1 MDSDPE
7 LPWKVIQRLFDDDP
21 QMMVRHHIDSYN
33 DFFGKGIF
41 KIFRERNPIILQKE
55 QDPDTQEFN
64 LRCELYLGGKNGDKV
79 YFGKPIIYDDDREHY
94 MFPNEARLRNMT
106 YGTTIHYDV
115 DVVFKIAVPDE
126 AAVGG
131 SGRRIEVTTATLE
144 RILLG
149 RFPIMVQSN
158 NCILHG
164 LEPKARFYM
173 GECKNDYGGYFI
185 IDGKEKTIISQEKF
199 ADNMLYI
206 RENNEDNMYTHA
218 ADIRTVSEDASK
230 PERTLS
236 VRIVAPTTLLTN
248 KQIVVNIPNVRSPV
262 PLFIVMRALGVLSD
276 RDILEFCLL
285 DLDENAE
292 LLDHFIPSIH
302 DANKVFTQ
310 EGAIKFIATLTKSKT
325 IPQVH
330 DILMNYFLPQVGETN
345 YIQKAY
351 FLGNMVYKL
360 LRVSLKLD
368 APTDRDSFKF
378 KRIELSGSL
387 IYDLF
392 KEYYALQQQHIRLS
406 MDREYFKD
414 PKKYEKNFVGLI
426 QMNYQ
431 EFFRERIVENG
442 FKKAFKGNWGATDHT
457 KRIGVIQDLNRLSYN
472 SFLSHLRKIN
482 LPMDSSAKV
491 TKPRM
496 LHGSQWGMIDP
507 VDSPDGANIGFHK
520 HLAFGTRV
528 TNQCSA
534 YPMMQ
539 WLREVV
545 KMQLLE
551 ECTRM
556 FLYYTTKVFVNG
568 TWVGAVTRPEET
580 MRLIRLHRRNA
591 LIPIYVSC
599 CWDIKNNEIHVFTD
613 AGRLCRPIFYIDE
626 DTGRPSYDKDEILE
640 MIRAGK
646 ASWEQMTTGFT
657 AKSDPTFNPSH
668 CNYYTIDELYGRA
681 HDTSALAAKQKVAED
696 VARVNTI
703 EDFRRLKATQA
714 IIEYIDT
721 SETESTLISMSHKF
735 ERPGGASEEKGK
747 KDSSSESESE
757 GEGEGE
763 GEGEEA
769 GRGEGRRRRRRRS
782 YRHRARVLSSD
793 GKQYTHVEIHPS
805 LLMGVMGNQICF
817 PENNPVARN
826 VFGCG
831 QAKQAASIYHSN
843 YQVRIDKMG
852 VVINNG
858 EVPII
863 KSRYL
868 DLINHEEHPC
878 GFNAVVAI
886 MSFNGYNVEDSILF
900 NEASI
905 KRGMFRITYYNMYEA
920 REESSSVRGAQRD
933 TRFANIQKEGAIGIK
948 PGYDYSHLDEHG
960 LIRENTEMDDKKVVI
975 GMGSVS
981 IHNDGGQMRDM
992 SVMPKKG
999 QLGFVDKAFM
1009 TEGETGFRIGKVRIR
1024 EERFPSIGDK
1034 FCSRCGQKGTCGLII
1049 PEKDMPF
1056 TKDGIRPDIIINPHA
1071 IPTRMTI
1078 GQLIESLMGKACV
1091 LHGGFGNCT
1100 AYTNNGT
1107 KHESFGSVLTEY
1119 GFHSSGTE
1127 VLYNGMTG
1135 EQIKSDI
1142 YIGPTYY
1149 MRLKQMVK
1157 DKINYRSQGPR
1168 TQLTR
1173 QTVQGRAND
1182 GGLRVGE
1189 MERDG
1194 ILGHG
1199 AAHFLNESLMVRGD
1213 EYYMAVCNKS
1223 GMIAIYNPTQNLFMS
1238 PMVDGP
1244 IQFSGNL
1251 TDTSA
1256 SSGGGA
1262 GAAGASVIHMTKFGR
1277 SFSIVR
1283 IPYCLKLLM
1292 QELIV
1297 MNVQMRIITEDNI
1310 DQLPS
1315 MSYSKNVY
1323 RVLKDG
1329 KGAMGVD
1336 DIIERNRLA
1345 AGLKPRDMRKAAADA
1360 AAGQSMVREDEEEE
1374 STIGSRVYLPSR
1386 SEQEEEPRML
1396 SAQESRTAANATAKF
1411 DPDERIDEIVPDLNI
1426 DTKQSIHNLGWRFAL
1441 KEDIARQLQ
1450 GDRAT
1455 GSGKIPAI
1463 TASDITSE
1471 DLVLESVILDK
1482 NGEPTE
1488 RWTISGR
1495 QWVGDYPT
1503 RYPDGWLSEM
1513 LVYPDDTPIS
1523 PSDMVEELRATRKP
1537 LNWVTCIISLMDK
1550 YGRRKLARNQS
1561 SVVKSPNEIALD
1573 ENERNLSENERETQR
1588 VSDEIARAKREGN
1601 VAEEERLKVQ
1611 LTRLADERTKLDSL
1625 RREMKRE
1632 IDREEERRRQ
1642 EYEPPSSPQYSS
1654 IFTPEGSPDEQQ
1666 ADEVRRAVGSFNAK
1680 MLEKYGDN
1688 DENIPESDG
1697 FSPRTPSSPA
1707 YSSIFEGGGSGRQRG
1722 GGGGGSGGKFIP
1734 QIPTSVLDHYLNSKY
1749 GVSPKHTTNVNMS
1762 GMMTGGGGDTVV
1774 GGLPTMNI
1782 PVVATM
1788 PMAGMMPVQPQSGG
1802 GSGMSVGTNGL
1813 QQQQQ
1818 QGGQPSS
1825 NGQTNGT
1832 STNNGEPNAQGV
1844 KTFSIKL

>member
-7 LPWKVIQRLFDDDP
+7 LQWKVIQRLFDDDP

-115 DVVFKIAVPDE
+115 DVVFKIAVPDSGE
-126 AAVGG
+126 GGGGGG
-131 SGRRIEVTTATLE
+131 SRIEVTTATLE

-158 NCILHG
+158 HCILHG

-173 GECKNDYGGYFI
+173 GECKNDYGAYFI

-206 RENNEDNMYTHA
+206 RENNEENVYTHA

-236 VRIVAPTTLLTN
+236 VRIVAATSLLTN

-262 PLFIVMRALGVLSD
+262 PLFIVFRALGILSD
-276 RDILEFCLL
+276 REILEFCLL

-302 DANKVFTQ
+302 DANKIFTQ

-360 LRVSLKLD
+360 LRVSLKID
-368 APTDRDSFKF
+368 PPTDRDSFKF
-378 KRIELSGSL
+378 KRIELSGAL
-387 IYDLF
+387 IFDLF

-442 FKKAFKGNWGATDHT
+442 FKKAFKGNWGASEHT

-482 LPMDSSAKV
+482 LPMDSSAKIV
-491 TKPRM
+491 KPRM

-520 HLAFGTRV
+520 HLAFGTRI

-545 KMQLLE
+545 KIHLLE

-556 FLYYTTKVFVNG
+556 FLHYTTKVFVNG
-568 TWVGAVTRPEET
+568 TWIGAVTRPEET

-591 LIPIYVSC
+591 LIPIYISSR
-599 CWDIKNNEIHVFTD
+599 WDIKNNEIHVFTD

-646 ASWEQMTTGFT
+646 ASWQQMTTGFT

-668 CNYYTIDELYGRA
+668 CNYYTIDELYGHA
-681 HDTSALAAKQKVAED
+681 HDTSALSAKQKVAED

-721 SETESTLISMSHKF
+721 SETESTLISLSHKF
-735 ERPGGASEEKGK
+735 ERPVEADEHKKGAHAHS
-747 KDSSSESESE
+747 DSSDSE
-757 GEGEGE
+757 GEGEGAADSA
-763 GEGEEA
+763 GEGKKKS
-769 GRGEGRRRRRRRS
+769 RRNRRHHD
-782 YRHRARVLSSD
+782 HRAKVISAD

-831 QAKQAASIYHSN
+831 QAKQAASLYHSN
-843 YQVRIDKMG
+843 YQVRIDKMA

-868 DLINHEEHPC
+868 NLINHEEHPC
-878 GFNAVVAI
+878 GFNAIVAI

-948 PGYDYSHLDEHG
+948 PGYDYSYLDDNG

-981 IHNDGGQMRDM
+981 IQNEGGQMRDM
-992 SVMPKKG
+992 STMPKKG

-1034 FCSRCGQKGTCGLII
+1034 FCSRCGQKGTVGLII

-1100 AYTNNGT
+1100 AFTNNGT

-1119 GFHSSGTE
+1119 GYHSSGTE

-1135 EQIKSDI
+1135 EQVKSDI

-1182 GGLRVGE
+1182 GGLRIGE

-1213 EYYMAVCNKS
+1213 EYHMAVCNKS
-1223 GMIAIYNPTQNLFMS
+1223 GMIAIYNPNQNLFMS

-1244 IQFSGNL
+1244 IQYSGNL
-1251 TDTSA
+1251 ADA
-1256 SSGGGA
+1256 AAEGA
-1262 GAAGASVIHMTKFGR
+1262 AAGASVVHITKFGR

-1292 QELIV
+1292 QELLV

-1323 RVLKDG
+1323 KVLKDG

-1345 AGLKPRDMRKAAADA
+1345 AGLKPRQVVASRATTVSGQDA
-1360 AAGQSMVREDEEEE
+1360 QDDAEEE
-1374 STIGSRVYLPSR
+1374 TAIGSRVYLPSR
-1386 SEQEEEPRML
+1386 SEEQE
-1396 SAQESRTAANATAKF
+1396 QEQEQDVRASKPKESQ
-1411 DPDERIDEIVPDLNI
+1411 DPDEHPEEIIRDLDVDTRQRIR
-1426 DTKQSIHNLGWRFAL
+1426 NLGWRFVL
-1441 KEDIARQLQ
+1441 KEGVKSLKLA
-1450 GDRAT
+1450 
-1455 GSGKIPAI
+1455 
-1463 TASDITSE
+1463 DITSE
-1471 DLVLESVILDK
+1471 DLVLESIILDK

-1523 PSDMVEELRATRKP
+1523 PSDMVEEMRKIRKP
-1537 LNWVTCIISLMDK
+1537 LNWVLSIISLIER
-1550 YGRRKLARNQS
+1550 YTRRTMKLPVEGDNVAMAENLRNIDTNA
-1561 SVVKSPNEIALD
+1561 K
-1573 ENERNLSENERETQR
+1573 ETER
-1588 VSDEIARAKREGN
+1588 VSREIERAKREGN
-1601 VAEEERLKVQ
+1601 VAEEERMKVQ
-1611 LTRLADERTKLDSL
+1611 MTRLSDERVKLDAT
-1625 RREMKRE
+1625 RREIE
-1632 IDREEERRRQ
+1632 REESR
-1642 EYEPPSSPQYSS
+1642 S
-1654 IFTPEGSPDEQQ
+1654 ILPMTPEFSSSTPTSVGGEEDDASR
-1666 ADEVRRAVGSFNAK
+1666 VRGAVASFNAK
-1680 MLEKYGDN
+1680 MLDKYGD
-1688 DENIPESDG
+1688 DYENIPES
-1697 FSPRTPSSPA
+1697 SPRTPSSPA
-1707 YSSIFEGGGSGRQRG
+1707 YSSMFEGGAQRG
-1722 GGGGGSGGKFIP
+1722 GSGNRKFIP
-1734 QIPTSVLDHYLNSKY
+1734 QIPASIVDSYLNSRY
-1749 GVSPKHTTNVNMS
+1749 GMS
-1762 GMMTGGGGDTVV
+1762 SSVANTVPNAASAMPLFGGGGMSI
-1774 GGLPTMNI
+1774 PTMNI

-1788 PMAGMMPVQPQSGG
+1788 PMAGMMPIQQQQATTQLGGGAQQPQQPQQP
-1802 GSGMSVGTNGL
+1802 

-1818 QGGQPSS
+1818 QGATQSG
-1825 NGQTNGT
+1825 G
-1832 STNNGEPNAQGV
+1832 NNANEPNAQGV
-1844 KTFSIKL
+1844 RTFSIKL

>member
-1 MDSDPE
+1 
-7 LPWKVIQRLFDDDP
+7 
-21 QMMVRHHIDSYN
+21 
-33 DFFGKGIF
+33 
-41 KIFRERNPIILQKE
+41 
-55 QDPDTQEFN
+55 
-64 LRCELYLGGKNGDKV
+64 LYLGGKNGDKV
-79 YFGKPIIYDDDREHY
+79 YFGKPVIYDDDREHY
-94 MFPNEARLRNMT
+94 MFPNEARLRNMS

-115 DVVFKIAVPDE
+115 DVVFKIAVPNGGE
-126 AAVGG
+126 GGG
-131 SGRRIEVTTATLE
+131 SGTRIEVTTATLE

-149 RFPIMVQSN
+149 RFPIMIQSN
-158 NCILHG
+158 HCILHG

-206 RENNEDNMYTHA
+206 RANNEDNMYTHA

-236 VRIVAPTTLLTN
+236 VRIVAPTSLLSN
-248 KQIVVNIPNVRSPV
+248 KQFVVNIPNVRSPV

-302 DANKVFTQ
+302 DANKIFTQ

-360 LRVSLKLD
+360 LRVSLKID
-368 APTDRDSFKF
+368 QPTDRDSFKF

-387 IYDLF
+387 IFDLF
-392 KEYYALQQQHIRLS
+392 KEYYALQQQHIRLA

-414 PKKYEKNFVGLI
+414 PKKYEKNFVGLV

-431 EFFRERIVENG
+431 EFFRERIVEDG
-442 FKKAFKGNWGATDHT
+442 FKKAFKGNWGATEHT

-491 TKPRM
+491 VAPRM

-534 YPMMQ
+534 YPMTL

-545 KMQLLE
+545 KMHLLE

-556 FLYYTTKVFVNG
+556 FLHYTTKVFVNG

-580 MRLIRLHRRNA
+580 IRLIRLHRRNA

-599 CWDIKNNEIHVFTD
+599 RWDIKTNEIHVFTD
-613 AGRLCRPIFYIDE
+613 AGRLCRPIFYIDD

-640 MIRAGK
+640 MIRGGK

-657 AKSDPTFNPSH
+657 VKSDPTFNPSH
-668 CNYYTIDELYGRA
+668 CNYYTIDELYGHA
-681 HDTSALAAKQKVAED
+681 QDTSALSAKQKVSED

-735 ERPGGASEEKGK
+735 ERPLVKEGEKH
-747 KDSSSESESE
+747 DSSSDGSSSGSSEDEGGKDEEKRQVSQFPSE
-757 GEGEGE
+757 TGGLTPRTFAKARALDLRIRDKLRKEDAAAAAAAAAGTDAGSNPD
-763 GEGEEA
+763 EA
-769 GRGEGRRRRRRRS
+769 QIGGAGGAAAMRKHRRVHRRKRSRSSRR
-782 YRHRARVLSSD
+782 RHRARVLSSD

-805 LLMGVMGNQICF
+805 LVMGVMGNQICF

-831 QAKQAASIYHSN
+831 QAKQAASLYHSN

-852 VVINNG
+852 VIINNG
-858 EVPII
+858 EVPIV

-878 GFNAVVAI
+878 GFNAIVAI

-920 REESSSVRGAQRD
+920 REESSSVRGVQRD

-948 PGYDYSHLDEHG
+948 PGYDYSYLDDNG

-981 IHNDGGQMRDM
+981 IHNEGGQMRDM
-992 SVMPKKG
+992 STMPKKG

-1009 TEGETGFRIGKVRIR
+1009 TEGEKGFRIGKVRIR

-1034 FCSRCGQKGTCGLII
+1034 FCSRCGQKGTVGLII

-1119 GFHSSGTE
+1119 GYHSSGTQ

-1135 EQIKSDI
+1135 EEIKSNI

-1213 EYYMAVCNKS
+1213 EYHMAVCNKS
-1223 GMIAIYNPTQNLFMS
+1223 GMIAIYNPNQNLFMS

-1244 IQFSGNL
+1244 IQYSGSL
-1251 TDTSA
+1251 TDPNA
-1256 SSGGGA
+1256 SSS
-1262 GAAGASVIHMTKFGR
+1262 GASVIHMTKFGR

-1323 RVLKDG
+1323 KVLKDN

-1345 AGLKPRDMRKAAADA
+1345 AGLKPRDMAARKNGVVGAAT
-1360 AAGQSMVREDEEEE
+1360 GKEEEE
-1374 STIGSRVYLPSR
+1374 DAIGSRVYLPSR
-1386 SEQEEEPRML
+1386 SEEEEAAQTRAGT
-1396 SAQESRTAANATAKF
+1396 SATGSAKF
-1411 DPDERIDEIVPDLNI
+1411 DPDEHPEEIIMDLDV
-1426 DTKQSIHNLGWRFAL
+1426 DTRQSIRNLGWRFVL
-1441 KEDIARQLQ
+1441 KPEIAKQMR
-1450 GDRAT
+1450 
-1455 GSGKIPAI
+1455 GSGAGAMTP
-1463 TASDITSE
+1463 SDISSE
-1471 DLVLESVILDK
+1471 DLTLESVITDK

-1495 QWVGDYPT
+1495 EWVGDYPT

-1523 PSDMVEELRATRKP
+1523 PSEMVDELRKTRKP
-1537 LNWVTCIISLMDK
+1537 LNWVLAIIALMER
-1550 YGRRKLARNQS
+1550 YARRKLHLQTQAESATIAENMRN
-1561 SVVKSPNEIALD
+1561 I
-1573 ENERNLSENERETQR
+1573 ETNTKETER
-1588 VSDEIARAKREGN
+1588 VSGEIERAKREGN
-1601 VAEEERLKVQ
+1601 VVEEEKLKVQ
-1611 LTRLADERTKLDSL
+1611 MTRLMDERVKFDA
-1625 RREMKRE
+1625 
-1632 IDREEERRRQ
+1632 IRRQ
-1642 EYEPPSSPQYSS
+1642 TEGDPNYVPMSPEYTASTPPP
-1654 IFTPEGSPDEQQ
+1654 TGD
-1666 ADEVRRAVGSFNAK
+1666 ADADRVRGAVASFNAK
-1680 MLEKYGDN
+1680 MLDKYGEN
-1688 DENIPESDG
+1688 DEEIPESDG
-1697 FSPRTPSSPA
+1697 YSPRAPSSPG
-1707 YSSIFEGGGSGRQRG
+1707 YSSVWDKDDDGQSGGGRRQPSG
-1722 GGGGGSGGKFIP
+1722 KYIP
-1734 QIPTSVLDHYLNSKY
+1734 QIPMSVLENYLSSKY
-1749 GVSPKHTTNVNMS
+1749 GKSGVSLAGP
-1762 GMMTGGGGDTVV
+1762 GMMTGGGGSQLGANIMANNATM
-1774 GGLPTMNI
+1774 GLPTMNI

-1788 PMAGMMPVQPQSGG
+1788 PMAGMMPIQQGGAGTGAGGVVQQGQ
-1802 GSGMSVGTNGL
+1802 T
-1813 QQQQQ
+1813 QQQQ
-1818 QGGQPSS
+1818 QGGQGASL
-1825 NGQTNGT
+1825 QTGGANI
-1832 STNNGEPNAQGV
+1832 TNQSGGIGPEPNAQGV

>member
-1 MDSDPE
+1 MDTDPE
-7 LPWKVIQRLFDDDP
+7 LPWKVIQRLFEDDP

-115 DVVFKIAVPDE
+115 DVVFKIAVPNTE
-126 AAVGG
+126 S
-131 SGRRIEVTTATLE
+131 SGTHIDVTTATLE

-158 NCILHG
+158 HCILHG
-164 LEPKARFYM
+164 LEQKARFYM

-206 RENNEDNMYTHA
+206 RENNEDNIYTHA

-236 VRIVAPTTLLTN
+236 VRIVAPTSLLSN
-248 KQIVVNIPNVRSPV
+248 NQIVVNIPNVRLPV

-276 RDILEFCLL
+276 RDIIEFCLL
-285 DLDENAE
+285 DLDEHAE

-302 DANKVFTQ
+302 DANKIFTQ

-360 LRVSLKLD
+360 LRVSLKID

-378 KRIELSGSL
+378 KRIELSGTL

-392 KEYYALQQQHIRLS
+392 KEYYALQQQHIRLA

-482 LPMDSSAKV
+482 LPMDSSAKIV
-491 TKPRM
+491 KPRM

-520 HLAFGTRV
+520 HLAFGTRI

-539 WLREVV
+539 WLREVI
-545 KMQLLE
+545 KMYLLE

-556 FLYYTTKVFVNG
+556 FLHYTTKVFVNG

-599 CWDIKNNEIHVFTD
+599 RWDIKSNEIHIFTD

-626 DTGRPSYDKDEILE
+626 DTGRPSYDKDAILE
-640 MIRAGK
+640 MIREGK

-657 AKSDPTFNPSH
+657 TKSDPTFQASH
-668 CNYYTIDELYGRA
+668 CNYYTIDELYGHA
-681 HDTSALAAKQKVAED
+681 HDTSALSAVQKVSED

-703 EDFRRLKATQA
+703 EDFRRLKSTQA

-735 ERPGGASEEKGK
+735 ERPLSVEGKDRSSGDDDSEESETDDAADK
-747 KDSSSESESE
+747 KSLSHHK
-757 GEGEGE
+757 
-763 GEGEEA
+763 
-769 GRGEGRRRRRRRS
+769 RRS
-782 YRHRARVLSSD
+782 RSRQHSNRLHRAHVLSSD

-831 QAKQAASIYHSN
+831 QAKQAASLYHSN

-858 EVPII
+858 EVPIV

-920 REESSSVRGAQRD
+920 HEESSSVRGAQRD

-948 PGYDYSHLDEHG
+948 PGYDYSYLDDNG
-960 LIRENTEMDDKKVVI
+960 FIRENTEMDDKKVVI
-975 GMGSVS
+975 GMGSIS
-981 IHNDGGQMRDM
+981 INNDGGQMRDV
-992 SVMPKKG
+992 STMPKKG
-999 QLGFVDKAFM
+999 QLGFVDKVFI

-1078 GQLIESLMGKACV
+1078 GQLIETLMGKACV

-1107 KHESFGSVLTEY
+1107 KHQSFGSVLTEY

-1135 EQIKSDI
+1135 EEIKSDI

-1213 EYYMAVCNKS
+1213 EYHMAVCNKS

-1244 IQFSGNL
+1244 IQYSGSL
-1251 TDTSA
+1251 TDA
-1256 SSGGGA
+1256 ASGGSG
-1262 GAAGASVIHMTKFGR
+1262 AGASVIHMTKFGR

-1323 RVLKDG
+1323 KILKDG

-1336 DIIERNRLA
+1336 DIIDRNRVA
-1345 AGLKPRDMRKAAADA
+1345 AGLKPRELNANSRKDVLSSTF
-1360 AAGQSMVREDEEEE
+1360 GERLSNEDEEEAA
-1374 STIGSRVYLPSR
+1374 IGSRVYLPSR
-1386 SEQEEEPRML
+1386 SEEEEEARRMM
-1396 SAQESRTAANATAKF
+1396 SSQELRAAANASESF
-1411 DPDERIDEIVPDLNI
+1411 DPDIRPEEIIDDLLVIHHIRI
-1426 DTKQSIHNLGWRFAL
+1426 QGLGWRFAL
-1441 KEDIARQLQ
+1441 KPDIARQMRGKGGGTLSPS
-1450 GDRAT
+1450 DLT
-1455 GSGKIPAI
+1455 G
-1463 TASDITSE
+1463 E
-1471 DLVLESVILDK
+1471 DLVLESIILDK

-1488 RWTISGR
+1488 RWNISGR

-1513 LVYPDDTPIS
+1513 LIYPDDTPI
-1523 PSDMVEELRATRKP
+1523 PPGVMVSELRKTRKP
-1537 LNWVTCIISLMDK
+1537 LNWVTAIISLMDK
-1550 YGRRKLARNQS
+1550 YFRKKAKNHPVETENVALA
-1561 SVVKSPNEIALD
+1561 
-1573 ENERNLSENERETQR
+1573 ENEKSIAENERETLR
-1588 VSDEIARAKREGN
+1588 VSGEIERAKREGN

-1611 LTRLADERTKLDSL
+1611 LTRLMDERAKYDAIS
-1625 RREMKRE
+1625 REMTRE
-1632 IDREEERRRQ
+1632 AEMEEQRNRK
-1642 EYEPPSSPQYSS
+1642 YIPTSPQYSS
-1654 IFTPEGSPDEQQ
+1654 SLPTPPGSADEQ
-1666 ADEVRRAVGSFNAK
+1666 ADQVRGAVASFNAR
-1680 MLEKYGDN
+1680 MLERYGEN

-1697 FSPRTPSSPA
+1697 YSPRTPTSPA
-1707 YSSIFEGGGSGRQRG
+1707 YSSIFQEGGQRTQRG
-1722 GGGGGSGGKFIP
+1722 GRAGKFIP
-1734 QIPTSVLDHYLNSKY
+1734 QIPASVVENYLNSKY
-1749 GVSPKHTTNVNMS
+1749 GVSPKNMS
-1762 GMMTGGGGDTVV
+1762 SHVSDTANQSISGIMSGGMAS
-1774 GGLPTMNI
+1774 GLPTMNI

-1788 PMAGMMPVQPQSGG
+1788 PMAGMMPIQQQSTGIQSQQSV
-1802 GSGMSVGTNGL
+1802 SGVAPGTSG

-1818 QGGQPSS
+1818 QAL
-1825 NGQTNGT
+1825 GQTGGGANGT
-1832 STNNGEPNAQGV
+1832 TNSQSNAQGV
-1844 KTFSIKL
+1844 KTFSIKI

>member
-7 LPWKVIQRLFDDDP
+7 LPWKVIKRLFEDDP
-21 QMMVRHHIDSYN
+21 QMLVRHHIDSYN

-106 YGTTIHYDV
+106 YGTTIHYDI
-115 DVVFKIAVPDE
+115 DVVFKIAN
-126 AAVGG
+126 G
-131 SGRRIEVTTATLE
+131 SGSGSGGEAEGMGTRYDVTTATLE

-149 RFPIMVQSN
+149 RFPIMIQSN
-158 NCILHG
+158 HCILHG

-199 ADNMLYI
+199 ADNMIYI
-206 RENNEDNMYTHA
+206 RENNEDNVYTHA
-218 ADIRTVSEDASK
+218 ADVRTVSEDASK

-276 RDILEFCLL
+276 REILEFCLL
-285 DLDENAE
+285 DLDEHAE

-302 DANKVFTQ
+302 DANKIFTQ

-360 LRVSLKLD
+360 LRVSLKID
-368 APTDRDSFKF
+368 QPTDRDSFKF

-387 IYDLF
+387 IFDLF
-392 KEYYALQQQHIRLS
+392 KEYYALQQQHIRLA

-414 PKKYEKNFVGLI
+414 PKKYEKNFIGLI

-491 TKPRM
+491 VAPRM

-520 HLAFGTRV
+520 HLAFGARV

-534 YPMMQ
+534 YPMTL
-539 WLREVV
+539 WLREVT
-545 KMQLLE
+545 KMHLLE

-556 FLYYTTKVFVNG
+556 FLHYTTKVFVNG

-599 CWDIKNNEIHVFTD
+599 SWNIKNNEIHVFTD

-626 DTGRPSYDKDEILE
+626 ETGRPSYDKDEILE

-646 ASWEQMTTGFT
+646 ASWAQMTTGFT
-657 AKSDPTFNPSH
+657 AKSDPTFQAAH

-681 HDTSALAAKQKVAED
+681 TDTSALSVKQKVSED

-714 IIEYIDT
+714 IIEYLDT

-735 ERPGGASEEKGK
+735 EKPAGAKGGEG
-747 KDSSSESESE
+747 SSDSESE
-757 GEGEGE
+757 GEEDSSEGK
-763 GEGEEA
+763 GKGK
-769 GRGEGRRRRRRRS
+769 GRRSHRS
-782 YRHRARVLSSD
+782 HRSHRGTVLSAD

-805 LLMGVMGNQICF
+805 LVMGVMGNQICF

-831 QAKQAASIYHSN
+831 QAKQAASLYHSN

-852 VVINNG
+852 VILNNG
-858 EVPII
+858 EIPIV

-878 GFNAVVAI
+878 GFNAIVAI

-948 PGYDYSHLDEHG
+948 PGYDYSYLDDNG

-975 GMGSVS
+975 GLGSVS
-981 IHNDGGQMRDM
+981 IQNDGGQMRDM
-992 SVMPKKG
+992 STMPKKG

-1024 EERFPSIGDK
+1024 EERLPSIGDK
-1034 FCSRCGQKGTCGLII
+1034 FCSRCGQKGTVGLII

-1119 GFHSSGTE
+1119 GYHSSGTE

-1135 EQIKSDI
+1135 EQVKSDI

-1213 EYYMAVCNKS
+1213 EYHMAVCNKS
-1223 GMIAIYNPTQNLFMS
+1223 GMIAIYNPNQNLFMS

-1244 IQFSGNL
+1244 IQYSGSL
-1251 TDTSA
+1251 TEA
-1256 SSGGGA
+1256 GGADGA
-1262 GAAGASVIHMTKFGR
+1262 GATGASVVHMTKFGR

-1292 QELIV
+1292 QELLV

-1315 MSYSKNVY
+1315 MSYSNNVY
-1323 RVLKDG
+1323 KVIKDG
-1329 KGAMGVD
+1329 RGAMGVD
-1336 DIIERNRLA
+1336 DIIERNRVA
-1345 AGLKPRDMRKAAADA
+1345 AGLKPRVKTNVAASASA
-1360 AAGQSMVREDEEEE
+1360 ASAAHGDEEEAA
-1374 STIGSRVYLPSR
+1374 IGSRVYLPSR
-1386 SEQEEEPRML
+1386 SEEEEEYDTRP
-1396 SAQESRTAANATAKF
+1396 SAGIIPAGASGAF
-1411 DPDERIDEIVPDLNI
+1411 DPDVHPEEIILDLDI
-1426 DTKQSIHNLGWRFAL
+1426 DTRQSIRNLGWRFAL
-1441 KEDIARQLQ
+1441 KADIARQMR
-1450 GDRAT
+1450 GTGAARA
-1455 GSGKIPAI
+1455 G
-1463 TASDITSE
+1463 TAAAAAAAPLTVSDITGE
-1471 DLVLESVILDK
+1471 DLVLESVIMDK

-1503 RYPDGWLSEM
+1503 RFPDGWLSEM
-1513 LVYPDDTPIS
+1513 LVYPDDSPIS
-1523 PSDMVEELRATRKP
+1523 PSDMVEEMRKTRKP
-1537 LNWVTCIISLMDK
+1537 LNWVLSIIALIEK
-1550 YGRRKLARNQS
+1550 HGRRKMASELESVNVEMAENVRN
-1561 SVVKSPNEIALD
+1561 I
-1573 ENERNLSENERETQR
+1573 ETNTKETER
-1588 VSDEIARAKREGN
+1588 VSGEIGRAKREGN

-1611 LTRLADERTKLDSL
+1611 MTRLMDERLKLDAI
-1625 RREMKRE
+1625 RREMESRMN
-1632 IDREEERRRQ
+1632 
-1642 EYEPPSSPQYSS
+1642 YEPK
-1654 IFTPEGSPDEQQ
+1654 TPEYTSSTPLAGAEAAESE
-1666 ADEVRRAVGSFNAK
+1666 ASRVRGAVASFNEK
-1680 MLEKYGDN
+1680 MLDKYGDN
-1688 DENIPESDG
+1688 DENIPESG
-1697 FSPRTPSSPA
+1697 GEYTPRTPRSPEYTSM
-1707 YSSIFEGGGSGRQRG
+1707 YSGGGTGGGAHSGGGAQRG
-1722 GGGGGSGGKFIP
+1722 GGATNRFIP
-1734 QIPTSVLDHYLNSKY
+1734 QIPPAVLESYLSSRY
-1749 GVSPKHTTNVNMS
+1749 GTAASTAVAAS
-1762 GMMTGGGGDTVV
+1762 GASAYTGGGIMM
-1774 GGLPTMNI
+1774 GGGGMMPTMNI

-1788 PMAGMMPVQPQSGG
+1788 PMAGMMPIQQQTGG
-1802 GSGMSVGTNGL
+1802 APL

-1818 QGGQPSS
+1818 QTPGAQTPGAQAQTGGAGAGAP
-1825 NGQTNGT
+1825 G
-1832 STNNGEPNAQGV
+1832 ADGV
-1844 KTFSIKL
+1844 KTLSIKL

>member
-115 DVVFKIAVPDE
+115 DVVFKIAVSDE
-126 AAVGG
+126 SASTSGGSG

-149 RFPIMVQSN
+149 RFPIMIQSN
-158 NCILHG
+158 LCILHG

-206 RENNEDNMYTHA
+206 RENNEDNIYTHA

-285 DLDENAE
+285 DLDENAD

-302 DANKVFTQ
+302 DANKIFTQ

-431 EFFRERIVENG
+431 EFFRERIVESG
-442 FKKAFKGNWGATDHT
+442 FKKAFKGNWGATEHT

-520 HLAFGTRV
+520 HIAFGTRV

-534 YPMMQ
+534 YPMML

-556 FLYYTTKVFVNG
+556 FLFYTTKVFVNG
-568 TWVGAVTRPEET
+568 TWIGAVTRPEET

-591 LIPIYVSC
+591 LIPIYISC
-599 CWDIKNNEIHVFTD
+599 RWDIKNNEIHIFTD

-657 AKSDPTFNPSH
+657 SKSDPTFNPSH

-735 ERPGGASEEKGK
+735 ERPIVSEERK
-747 KDSSSESESE
+747 KRHSDSDEDSSSSSSSS
-757 GEGEGE
+757 GD
-763 GEGEEA
+763 EED
-769 GRGEGRRRRRRRS
+769 REGREGSKGSKGSRDRDRS
-782 YRHRARVLSSD
+782 HRYRHRVRVRSSD
-793 GKQYTHVEIHPS
+793 GKQYTHIEIHPS

-878 GFNAVVAI
+878 GFNAIVAI

-920 REESSSVRGAQRD
+920 REESSNVRGAQRD
-933 TRFANIQKEGAIGIK
+933 TRFVNIQKEGAIGIK
-948 PGYDYSHLDEHG
+948 PGYDYSYLDEHG

-975 GMGSVS
+975 GLGSVS
-981 IHNDGGQMRDM
+981 IHNDGGQMRDI

-1244 IQFSGNL
+1244 IQFSGSL
-1251 TDTSA
+1251 TDAAAT
-1256 SSGGGA
+1256 GGG
-1262 GAAGASVIHMTKFGR
+1262 GGGGASVIHMTKFGR

-1297 MNVQMRIITEDNI
+1297 MNVQMRIITDDNI

-1323 RVLKDG
+1323 KIIKDG

-1345 AGLKPRDMRKAAADA
+1345 AGLKPRDMAALAMRKDA
-1360 AAGQSMVREDEEEE
+1360 TSTEKTVVGVSKGMGEGEGDVEGDEEA
-1374 STIGSRVYLPSR
+1374 TIGSRVYLPSL
-1386 SEQEEEPRML
+1386 SEYEQEVRRGFMTPQQLR
-1396 SAQESRTAANATAKF
+1396 SAANASDKF
-1411 DPDERIDEIVPDLNI
+1411 DPDERIDEIIPDLGI
-1426 DTKQSIHNLGWRFAL
+1426 DTKQSIRNLGWRFAL
-1441 KEDIARQLQ
+1441 KEDVLRQLQ
-1450 GDRAT
+1450 GNRLSGT
-1455 GSGKIPAI
+1455 GQIPTI
-1463 TASDITSE
+1463 TSSDITSE
-1471 DLVLESVILDK
+1471 DLVLESVILDN

-1523 PSDMVEELRATRKP
+1523 PSDMVEELRNTRKP
-1537 LNWVTCIISLMDK
+1537 MNWVRSIISIIDK
-1550 YGRRKLARNQS
+1550 YVRQKHAKTRQTESQN
-1561 SVVKSPNEIALD
+1561 VVSN
-1573 ENERNLSENERETQR
+1573 ENERNIIENERETQR

-1601 VAEEERLKVQ
+1601 VTEEERLKVQ
-1611 LTRLADERTKLDSL
+1611 LARLSDERTRLDSM
-1625 RREMKRE
+1625 RREIE
-1632 IDREEERRRQ
+1632 QEERFSVPTT
-1642 EYEPPSSPQYSS
+1642 PPYSS
-1654 IFTPEGSPDEQQ
+1654 IFTPQGSPDEQ
-1666 ADEVRRAVGSFNAK
+1666 AEEVRRAVGSFNAR
-1680 MLEKYGDN
+1680 MLDKYGDN
-1688 DENIPESDG
+1688 DENIPESDEG
-1697 FSPRTPSSPA
+1697 YSPRTVLSPA
-1707 YSSIFEGGGSGRQRG
+1707 YSSMYSGGAARYQHQGGS
-1722 GGGGGSGGKFIP
+1722 SGKFIP
-1734 QIPTSVLDHYLNSKY
+1734 QIPSAVLENYLNSKY
-1749 GVSPKHTTNVNMS
+1749 GVTTKQPINLKSPELQTHA
-1762 GMMTGGGGDTVV
+1762 TGIIG

-1788 PMAGMMPVQPQSGG
+1788 PMAGMMPIQSQQSGTQPQQ
-1802 GSGMSVGTNGL
+1802 L
-1813 QQQQQ
+1813 Q
-1818 QGGQPSS
+1818 QGGASIGPQ
-1825 NGQTNGT
+1825 QT
-1832 STNNGEPNAQGV
+1832 SEPNAQGV
-1844 KTFSIKL
+1844 KTFSIRM